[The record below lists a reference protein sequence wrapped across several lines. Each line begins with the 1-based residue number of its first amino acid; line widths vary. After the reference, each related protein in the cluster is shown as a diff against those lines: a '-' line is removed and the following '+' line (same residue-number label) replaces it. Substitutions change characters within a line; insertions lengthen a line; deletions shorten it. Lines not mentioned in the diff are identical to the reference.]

1 MPTSP
6 LINDLIRVCGE
17 LGVRYRPADI
27 LVFEADG
34 SPDGAPE
41 KVLPL
46 AICLPTTTEQVAGCV
61 RVARRHGVPVIAR
74 GAGTGL
80 SGGAVPLAA
89 GIVISLTRMD
99 RVLEVNAA
107 ERTALVEP
115 GVINLELSTFVKP
128 QKLFFAP
135 DPSSQKASTIGGNI
149 AENAGGPHCLKYGV
163 TTNHILGVEV
173 VLPDGRVVWLDANQA
188 GYGGLD
194 LTAAIVGSE
203 GMFGIVTRAKVL
215 LTPIPESVSV
225 MLAAFASMDDAAQ
238 AVTEIIASGTMPASL
253 EIMDSL
259 AMKAVEAAYH
269 AGYPVDAAAVLLVE
283 VDGHPLEV
291 AEISADIEVLCRRI
305 GVLQYRQSYDP
316 VEQAALWMGRKMSLG
331 AMGRLAPNYYL
342 QDAVV
347 PRSKLVQALD
357 EVDRLSQ
364 SSGLMVSNVFHAGDG
379 NLHPLILFDRR
390 ETGAIERV
398 LELNHDL
405 VIACV
410 ELGGTLSGEH
420 GIGTEKRD
428 HMTLIYT
435 EDDLR
440 AMAGLKR
447 SFDPDDA
454 FNPGKVLPK
463 GMMCGEVKDLHM
475 QRMAQKHGI
484 VAF

>member
-1 MPTSP
+1 MTNTP
-6 LINDLIRVCGE
+6 LVNDLIRVCGE
-17 LGVRYRPADI
+17 AGVRYRRADL

-34 SPDGAPE
+34 SVDGAVD

-46 AICLPTTTEQVAGCV
+46 AICLPTSTDQVAGCV
-61 RVARRHGVPVIAR
+61 KVARKYGVPVIAR

-80 SGGAVPLAA
+80 SGGAVPLAE
-89 GIVISLTRMD
+89 GIIISLTRMD
-99 RVLEVNAA
+99 RILDVNLA

-115 GVINLELSTFVKP
+115 GLINLDLSTHIKADRF
-128 QKLFFAP
+128 FFAP

-163 TTNHILGVEV
+163 TTNHILGVEF
-173 VLPDGRVVWLDANQA
+173 VLPTGDVVWLDSNQA

-203 GMFGIVTRAKVL
+203 GMFGIVTKAKVL
-215 LTPIPESVSV
+215 LTPIPESISV

-259 AMKAVEAAYH
+259 SMQAVEAAYH
-269 AGYPVDAAAVLLVE
+269 VGYPTEAAAVLLVE

-291 AEISADIEVLCRRI
+291 SEISAEVEALCRRI
-305 GVLQYRQSYDP
+305 GVVQYRQSYDP
-316 VEQAALWMGRKMSLG
+316 VEQAGLWLGRKMSLA

-347 PRSKLVQALD
+347 PRSKLVQTLD
-357 EVDRLSQ
+357 EVARLSNE
-364 SSGLMVSNVFHAGDG
+364 SGLLVSNVFHAGDG

-390 ETGAIERV
+390 ETGAVERV
-398 LELNHDL
+398 LHLNHDL
-405 VIACV
+405 VVACV

-420 GIGTEKRD
+420 GIGSEKRD
-428 HMTLIYT
+428 HMDLIYN
-435 EDDLR
+435 ESDLR

-463 GMMCGEVKDLHM
+463 GTLCGEVKDLHM
-475 QRMAQKHGI
+475 QRMAQKYGI

>member
-1 MPTSP
+1 MTTPA
-6 LINDLIRVCGE
+6 LVEDLIRICGPT
-17 LGVRYRPADI
+17 GVRHHLAD
-27 LVFEADG
+27 LMVFEADG
-34 SPDGAPE
+34 SVDGAVKTTLPQAV
-41 KVLPL
+41 VLP
-46 AICLPTTTEQVAGCV
+46 TSTEQVAGIV
-61 RVARRHGVPVIAR
+61 RVARKHGVPVVAR

-80 SGGAVPLAA
+80 SGGAVALES

-99 RVLEVNAA
+99 RILQVNVHD
-107 ERTALVEP
+107 RTALVEP
-115 GVINLELSTFVKP
+115 GVVNLDLSTHVKNER
-128 QKLFFAP
+128 LFFAP

-173 VLPDGRVVWLDANQA
+173 VLPTGEVVWMDSNQD
-188 GYGGLD
+188 GFGGLD

-203 GMFGIVTRAKVL
+203 GMFGIVTKALVK
-215 LTPIPESVSV
+215 LTPIPRSISV
-225 MLAAFASMDDAAQ
+225 MLAAFSSMDDAAY

-253 EIMDSL
+253 EIMDQL
-259 AMKAVEAAYH
+259 CMKAVEEAYH
-269 AGYPVDAAAVLLVE
+269 AGYPTEAAAVLLVE

-291 AEISADIEVLCRRI
+291 AEISAEVETLCRRI

-316 VEQAALWMGRKMSLG
+316 IEQAALWMGRKMSLA

-347 PRSKLVQALD
+347 PRSKLVQTLD
-357 EVDRLSQ
+357 EVDRLSKA
-364 SSGLMVSNVFHAGDG
+364 SGFQVSNVFHAGDG

-390 ETGAIERV
+390 ETGAVERV

-405 VIACV
+405 VVACV

-420 GIGTEKRD
+420 GIGLEKRD
-428 HMTLIYT
+428 HMSLIYN

-440 AMAGLKR
+440 AMAGLKC
-447 SFDPDDA
+447 SFDPDEF
-454 FNPGKVLPK
+454 FNPGKVLPA
-463 GMMCGEVKDLHM
+463 GLMCGEVKDLHM
-475 QRMAQKHGI
+475 RRMQQKYDI